1 MIALN
6 ILLGVAAGIAFL
18 YAIGDTKG
26 NTISKERRQTAAI
39 AFVALLLF
47 IVALNT
53 IMR

>member
-6 ILLGVAAGIAFL
+6 ILLGVAAGIAYLF
-18 YAIGDTKG
+18 AVGGTEENG
-26 NTISKERRQTAAI
+26 VSKERRQTAAI

>member
-6 ILLGVAAGIAFL
+6 ILLGVAAAVAFIF
-18 YAIGDTKG
+18 AIGDDPKQPV
-26 NTISKERRQTAAI
+26 SKERRKTATV

-53 IMR
+53 IM

>member
-6 ILLGVAAGIAFL
+6 ILLGVLAGIAFL
-18 YAIGDTKG
+18 YAIGDMKDKPIG
-26 NTISKERRQTAAI
+26 KERRICAAV

-53 IMR
+53 FMR